1 MRMLGMDMCG
11 MLVDSPSG
19 KQGTHT
25 WQLHN
30 NPWLALDHLKRR
42 LLYDGSITIASDPMT
57 LFNVSPLD
65 YVFGQGTPRLHY
77 TLVIRSEVAVNHNNT
92 LDAESS
98 RDQLRVD
105 VTHTFECKV

>member
-11 MLVDSPSG
+11 MLVDGPSG

-65 YVFGQGTPRLHY
+65 YVFVVRWSRHNQVALYIGHSE
-77 TLVIRSEVAVNHNNT
+77 RSCRQ
-92 LDAESS
+92 S
-98 RDQLRVD
+98 
-105 VTHTFECKV
+105 